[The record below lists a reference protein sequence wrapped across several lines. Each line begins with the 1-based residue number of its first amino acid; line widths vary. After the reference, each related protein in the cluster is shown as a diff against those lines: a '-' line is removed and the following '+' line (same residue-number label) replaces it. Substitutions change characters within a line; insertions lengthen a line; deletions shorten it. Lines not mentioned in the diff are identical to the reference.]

1 MRPPRIQRSCL
12 RYPLDGVLATPSMVR
27 LMRVLVYD
35 VNGPVGIT
43 EAAKKA
49 GLTPAGTRKA
59 LETLERLGVAA
70 RVGTGRAQKFAPKE
84 GNPYLSLFR
93 ELFTLEQ
100 RQHEELLRELRDAV
114 GIPEIRDAWL
124 RDQSTEP
131 SHHLEL
137 GVVTEARSISWIG
150 PELRVRLAS
159 LEKRFNLVIEL
170 NVFTRADSPEIPDGA
185 VMLWGLGAGADN
197 DSSAGVQTHAESA
210 KRSLRMAQ
218 AIAELLKSDP
228 SLIRRAIH
236 YTDRLLHE
244 GQGTAN
250 SDIGE
255 WRQLLE
261 TYSPERLRELLVS
274 KSSRAERL
282 RRSSPFFVVLTPD
295 ERDLMLKLMEARR

>member
-1 MRPPRIQRSCL
+1 M
-12 RYPLDGVLATPSMVR
+12 
-27 LMRVLVYD
+27 
-35 VNGPVGIT
+35 NGPVGIT

-59 LETLERLGVAA
+59 METLERLGVAS

-124 RDQSTEP
+124 RDLSTEP
-131 SHHLEL
+131 SHPLEL

-159 LEKRFNLVIEL
+159 LEKRFNLLIEL
-170 NVFTRADSPEIPDGA
+170 NVFTRADSPEIPNDA
-185 VMLWGLGAGADN
+185 VMLWGLGAGADV
-197 DSSAGVQTHAESA
+197 DRPSGVQTHAESA
-210 KRSLRMAQ
+210 ERSLRMAR

-236 YTDRLLHE
+236 YTCRLLHE

-282 RRSSPFFVVLTPD
+282 RRSSPFFAVLTPD

>member
-1 MRPPRIQRSCL
+1 MRPPRIQRSSF
-12 RYPLDGVLATPSMVR
+12 RYPLDGVLGTPSMVR

-43 EAAKKA
+43 EAAKMA

-59 LETLERLGVAA
+59 MEVLERMGVAA

-84 GNPYLSLFR
+84 GNPYLPLFR

-100 RQHEELLRELRDAV
+100 HQHEELLRELRGAV
-114 GIPEIRDAWL
+114 GIPEIQDAWL
-124 RDQSTEP
+124 LDLPSEP
-131 SHHLEL
+131 SHPLEL
-137 GVVTEARSISWIG
+137 GVVAETRSISWIG

-159 LEKRFNLVIEL
+159 IEKRFNLLIEL
-170 NVFTRADSPEIPDGA
+170 NVFTRADSLEIPKDA
-185 VMLWGLGAGADN
+185 VMLWGHGTSADTN
-197 DSSAGVQTHAESA
+197 RSSGVQTHAESA
-210 KRSLRMAQ
+210 ERSLRMAR
-218 AIAELLKSDP
+218 AIAELIKADP

-236 YTDRLLHE
+236 YTGRLLHE

-282 RRSSPFFVVLTPD
+282 RRSSPFFALLTPD
-295 ERDLMLKLMEARR
+295 ERDRMLMLMEPKR

>member
-1 MRPPRIQRSCL
+1 MRPPRIQRSSL

-49 GLTPAGTRKA
+49 GLTPAGARKA
-59 LETLERLGVAA
+59 LDTMERLGVAA
-70 RVGTGRAQKFAPKE
+70 RVGTGRAQKFAPKQ

-93 ELFTLEQ
+93 ELFALEQ

-114 GIPEIRDAWL
+114 GIPEVRDAWL
-124 RDQSTEP
+124 RDQSTAP
-131 SHHLEL
+131 SHNLEL

-150 PELRVRLAS
+150 PELRARLAS
-159 LEKRFNLVIEL
+159 LEKRFNLLIEL

-185 VMLWGLGAGADN
+185 VMLWGLATGSDN
-197 DSSAGVQTHAESA
+197 DRSAGVQAPAESA
-210 KRSLRMAQ
+210 ERSLRMAQ
-218 AIAELLKSDP
+218 AIAALLKSDP

-274 KSSRAERL
+274 NSSRAERL
-282 RRSSPFFVVLTPD
+282 RRSSPFFAVLTPD
-295 ERDLMLKLMEARR
+295 ERDLMLKLMECRR